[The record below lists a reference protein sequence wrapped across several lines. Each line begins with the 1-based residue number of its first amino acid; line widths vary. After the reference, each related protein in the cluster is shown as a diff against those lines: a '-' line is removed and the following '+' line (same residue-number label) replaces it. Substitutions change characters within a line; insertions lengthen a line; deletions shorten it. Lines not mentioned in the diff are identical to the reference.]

1 MKSLVAIF
9 SISILFLLSSCQT
22 EDSSAV
28 NQTRI
33 FTYYELFYNQNTN
46 KTLALAKFTFGNAL
60 GTTLELNAPA
70 QVTFNGDLL
79 LQNQITGFYEK
90 EYNGKLTQGT
100 FVYTDLDG
108 NVFTNATPSMDSLSF
123 PNQPQVIEI
132 TKSQDT
138 YIRWVG
144 NPVAEN
150 EVVSLTFAL
159 KLFTEST
166 LGKDSIRV
174 FANTIQ
180 DVNLGPHIGIMDRTK
195 TITPTQKPDAG
206 GRMVVKYRPQNKNLN
221 VSN

>member
-1 MKSLVAIF
+1 
-9 SISILFLLSSCQT
+9 
-22 EDSSAV
+22 
-28 NQTRI
+28 
-33 FTYYELFYNQNTN
+33 
-46 KTLALAKFTFGNAL
+46 
-60 GTTLELNAPA
+60 
-70 QVTFNGDLL
+70 
-79 LQNQITGFYEK
+79 
-90 EYNGKLTQGT
+90 
-100 FVYTDLDG
+100 
-108 NVFTNATPSMDSLSF
+108 MDSLSF

>member
-1 MKSLVAIF
+1 MKLIF
-9 SISILFLLSSCQT
+9 SSLTLVTFLLLSSCQT

-33 FTYYELFYNQNTN
+33 FTYYELFYNENTN

-79 LQNQITGFYEK
+79 LQNQISGFYEK
-90 EYNGKLTQGT
+90 EYNGKITQGT
-100 FVYTDLDG
+100 FVYTDLDD
-108 NVFTNATPSMDSLSF
+108 NVFTNTTPQMDSLQF
-123 PNQPQVIEI
+123 PAQPQVIDI
-132 TKSQDT
+132 SKAQDT

-159 KLFTEST
+159 KLFTQST
-166 LGKDSIRV
+166 IGKDSIRV
-174 FANTIQ
+174 FANSIQ
-180 DVNLGPHIGIMDRTK
+180 DVNIGPHVGIMDRTK
-195 TITPTQKPDAG
+195 TVTPAQKPDAG
-206 GRMVVKYRPQNKNLN
+206 GKLVIKYRPQNKSLN
-221 VSN
+221 VTN